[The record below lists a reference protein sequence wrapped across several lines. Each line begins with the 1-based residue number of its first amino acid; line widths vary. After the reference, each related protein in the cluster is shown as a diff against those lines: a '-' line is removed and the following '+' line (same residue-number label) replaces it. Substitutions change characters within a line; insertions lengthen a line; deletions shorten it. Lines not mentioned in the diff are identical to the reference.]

1 MTNIYNFSIDLLDGT
16 NLNFNDLRG
25 KTLILANTASKC
37 GYTPQYND
45 LQKLYEKYKDKG
57 LVIIGFPC
65 GQFGGQEFG
74 TSDEIQ
80 SFCSLNYGVTFPIT
94 KKIKVNGKDANPIFE
109 YLKDNL
115 TGLLGIKDIK
125 WNFTKFLI
133 DKDGNP
139 VKRFA
144 PADQVSEIEKELINI
159 L

>member
-1 MTNIYNFSIDLLDGT
+1 MTNIYDFSINLLDGT

-25 KTLILANTASKC
+25 KTLILVNTASKC
-37 GYTPQYND
+37 GYTPQYKD
-45 LQKLYEKYKDKG
+45 LQNLYEKYNDKG

-74 TSDEIQ
+74 TSEEIQ

-94 KKIKVNGKDANPIFE
+94 EKIKVNGKEANPIFE

-115 TGLLGIKDIK
+115 AGLLGIKDIK

-144 PADQVSEIEKELINI
+144 PADQVSEIEKELMNI